1 MKKFFINY
9 LAPLALAEA
18 GVMHLIATSA
28 HFSHEPIHGLA
39 LATIGVLQIAWAG
52 AFLRWPTGESAAR
65 LRWMGLA
72 LSGGVAVLW
81 LCTQAV
87 AVPFSNHLY
96 PITWQAVATLVLELV
111 ALGALSAGVAA
122 PSFSVL
128 ATCAA
133 AGLVAWGGG
142 LGVAAIFPQLGHE
155 DGMAALMQGI
165 DPDAASNV
173 TQGIEAGASNEYS
186 WHLPPGFPKPR
197 VPEENPMTAEK
208 VELGRYL
215 FYDERLS
222 GNGTQSCASC
232 HVQAQAFSDG
242 RTLPV
247 GSTGEAHVRNAQA
260 LVNIAYSPSLTW
272 ANPALDQLEKQVL
285 VPMFGEFPIELGIT
299 GSEEAVLARFR
310 EEPLYDELFAAA
322 FPDVDE
328 PVDFHH
334 IKLAL
339 SSFVR
344 TLISGNSPYDQ
355 FVYQGDETALSES
368 ARRGMDLFLSERLEC
383 HHCHIGFNL
392 SAPPVHENT
401 TFIETAFQNN
411 GLYNLTDERVGEG
424 AYPLGNRGLFDH
436 SGSADDMGRF
446 RPPTLRNIELTAPYM
461 HDGSIAT
468 LEEVVQHYA
477 DGGRLIESGDKAGD
491 GRVNPY
497 KSGLIAGFEI
507 SEQEK
512 IDLVNFLKSLTD
524 EQFITDPRFSDP
536 FAADGVA
543 SVKSP

>member
-1 MKKFFINY
+1 MKKFLIDY

-18 GVMHLIATSA
+18 GVIHLIAAPS
-28 HFSHEPIHGLA
+28 HVIHEPIHGFV
-39 LATIGVLQIAWAG
+39 LATIGVMQIVWAA
-52 AFLRWPTGESAAR
+52 AFLRWPRGEFAAR
-65 LRWMGLA
+65 LRWAGLG
-72 LSGGVAVLW
+72 LSGGVVVLW

-87 AVPFSNHLY
+87 AVPFSNHIHA
-96 PITWQAVATLVLELV
+96 ITWQAVATLILELV
-111 ALGALSAGVAA
+111 ALGALSARVAA
-122 PSFSVL
+122 PSPYVL

-133 AGLVAWGGG
+133 AGLAAWGGG
-142 LGVAAIFPQLGHE
+142 LGASAIFPQLGHQE
-155 DGMAALMQGI
+155 GMAALMQGI
-165 DPDAASNV
+165 ETDAVGNV
-173 TQGIEAGASNEYS
+173 TQSSDAEMDDEYN

-232 HVQAQAFSDG
+232 HLQEQAFSDG
-242 RTLPV
+242 RALPV
-247 GSTGEAHVRNAQA
+247 GSTGESHVRNAQA

-272 ANPALDQLEKQVL
+272 ANPALDALEKQVL
-285 VPMFGEFPIELGIT
+285 VPMFGEFPVELGIT

-328 PVDFHH
+328 PVDFHQ

-355 FVYQGDETALSES
+355 FVYQDDKSALSES
-368 ARRGMDLFLSERLEC
+368 ERRGMNLFLSERLEC

-411 GLYNLTDERVGEG
+411 GLYNLNDERVGEG

-461 HDGSIAT
+461 HDGSLAT

-477 DGGRLIESGDKAGD
+477 DGGRVIESGNNAGD
-491 GRVNPY
+491 GRINPF

-512 IDLVNFLKSLTD
+512 VDLVNFLKSLTD
-524 EQFITDPRFSDP
+524 EQFITDPRFRDP
-536 FAADGVA
+536 FAADEVA